1 MIEAKRAMR
10 ADMRAAVE
18 AIDSD
23 QRATATAMLTA
34 ALWSEAGLL
43 RAALSPGAVLMR
55 FMPLPDEIDPTAAM
69 RRWLNGGGQLAVP
82 VSEWDT
88 RTMEAAVV
96 TSLAEE
102 AFEAG
107 RHGIREPREPAPI
120 PAAELAVI
128 LVPGLAFDAMG
139 GRLGRGAGFYDRFL
153 PRVSQRCQLIGVCHT
168 EQIVEAV
175 PQDPLDCRVASV
187 VAV

>member
-43 RAALSPGAVLMR
+43 RAALSPGAVLMG

-82 VSEWDT
+82 VS
-88 RTMEAAVV
+88 
-96 TSLAEE
+96 
-102 AFEAG
+102 
-107 RHGIREPREPAPI
+107 
-120 PAAELAVI
+120 
-128 LVPGLAFDAMG
+128 
-139 GRLGRGAGFYDRFL
+139 GA
-153 PRVSQRCQLIGVCHT
+153 S
-168 EQIVEAV
+168 
-175 PQDPLDCRVASV
+175 
-187 VAV
+187 